1 MRKTIPRNRK
11 QIAPPIAAVILW
23 ASLVSAPPLLCKE
36 FIFNSSYSPPN
47 STPAET
53 GVLDTILKE
62 CFRRLGHTVDI
73 RMLPAERCLRD
84 SNAGIADGELGRI
97 AGIDILY
104 PNLIRVPEP
113 IIQSRDF
120 VAFSIR
126 RHFNTPSWKSL
137 APYNVGIVK
146 GWKILEV
153 NAMPA
158 KSLLKVAST
167 TALFNVL
174 ARDRIDVALSART
187 DGTATAR
194 KLGIASRVRIMEPPL
209 ASLKLYLYLHRT
221 HRKWVEPVSR
231 TLQGMKQDGT
241 FKRLRKAALDRKPE

>member
-1 MRKTIPRNRK
+1 MRKTRKRNRK
-11 QIAPPIAAVILW
+11 PVNLPIAAVVLW
-23 ASLVSAPPLLCKE
+23 ASLVSASPALCKE

-47 STPAET
+47 STPDET
-53 GVLDTILKE
+53 GILDTLLKE

-84 SNAGIADGELGRI
+84 SNAGIADGEVGRV

-113 IIQSRDF
+113 IIESRDF

-126 RHFNTPSWKSL
+126 HRFNTPSWKSL

-153 NAMPA
+153 NATPA
-158 KSLLKVAST
+158 KTLLKVAST
-167 TALFNVL
+167 TALFTVL

-187 DGTATAR
+187 DGTTTAR
-194 KLGIASRVRIMEPPL
+194 KLGIAGRVRIMEPPL

-221 HRKWVEPVSR
+221 QREWVGPVNR
-231 TLQGMKQDGT
+231 TLQAMKQDGT
-241 FKRLRKAALDRKPE
+241 FKRLRKAALNRKPN